1 MQQTVEGIF
10 MIMLHYLIAH
20 MQVLKEATAVTV
32 LNEWERTCLPPQ
44 NEKVNNT
51 LFMHEI
57 YGQYF
62 LDESCFPFSLGYVT
76 VRDD

>member
-44 NEKVNNT
+44 NEEVSKF
-51 LFMHEI
+51 LIHAHEI

-62 LDESCFPFSLGYVT
+62 
-76 VRDD
+76 

>member
-10 MIMLHYLIAH
+10 MIMLHLVHYLIAH

-44 NEKVNNT
+44 NEEVSK
-51 LFMHEI
+51 FFIHA
-57 YGQYF
+57 
-62 LDESCFPFSLGYVT
+62 
-76 VRDD
+76 